1 MVVGVRADLRSPAR
15 GSDTAARETHSMTP
29 AEPSAPA
36 PPGGGGE
43 NVLLPRRRDGA
54 PLRCLVVED
63 EGLLALDL
71 AARLDEWGA
80 DSEIAPTIGA
90 ALRMLADMQRD
101 VVLLDVGLPDGN
113 GLQLAEK
120 MRVFSDAAIIF
131 VTGNMDSETLRR
143 IRLLGDFAVVPKP
156 VDFRQLRHTIQD
168 VLAR

>member
-1 MVVGVRADLRSPAR
+1 M
-15 GSDTAARETHSMTP
+15 MMP
-29 AEPSAPA
+29 AEPSTPA
-36 PPGGGGE
+36 QRDEGGE

-54 PLRCLVVED
+54 PLKCLIVED
-63 EGLLALDL
+63 EGLIALDL

-90 ALRMLADMQRD
+90 ALQMLADMQPD

-113 GLQLAEK
+113 GLDLAAK
-120 MRVFSDAAIIF
+120 MRVSSDVAIIF
-131 VTGNMDSETLRR
+131 VTGNADAHTLAR
-143 IRLLGDFAVVPKP
+143 IRLLGVFAVVPKP